1 MKNLTSK
8 NSRITYH
15 CLKSKRQQIQ
25 RRGTPK
31 NKGKKLSQGE
41 NYNFLKVHLSF
52 LALKQ
57 KRNIE

>member
-1 MKNLTSK
+1 M
-8 NSRITYH
+8 RE
-15 CLKSKRQQIQ
+15 
-25 RRGTPK
+25 TPEK
-31 NKGKKLSQGE
+31 KGEKKLSQGE

>member
-1 MKNLTSK
+1 MESSTFEY
-8 NSRITYH
+8 SRIAYH

-25 RRGTPK
+25 RRGHK
-31 NKGKKLSQGE
+31 KKLSQGE